1 MQSLQ
6 AATDDSK
13 RCQAKKRVHTPNLH
27 VLFAP
32 CSNSCSC
39 CHTPHLRQLRRKIMP
54 CTRILLPN
62 SPEQS
67 AKSQVYV
74 HYCAAACSRACTP
87 ASNPSCSHTIAAQHQ
102 SWLQADN
109 MITYTHC
116 TALFSQPS
124 RPARCILVPQVTLL
138 MQAPAAYSLPV
149 SGIGSSVL
157 RRALSCKVL
166 LNVLQVNIADE
177 RTCGMYSVAYSC
189 H

>member
-13 RCQAKKRVHTPNLH
+13 RCQAKKHMHTPNLH

-32 CSNSCSC
+32 CSNSCCSC
-39 CHTPHLRQLRRKIMP
+39 CHTPHLSQLRRKIMP

-74 HYCAAACSRACTP
+74 HHCAAACSRACTP
-87 ASNPSCSHTIAAQHQ
+87 ASNPSCSHTIAAQYQ

-109 MITYTHC
+109 MIYSIHTMYSAVF
-116 TALFSQPS
+116 TAF
-124 RPARCILVPQVTLL
+124 
-138 MQAPAAYSLPV
+138 APCPLH
-149 SGIGSSVL
+149 SGPTGHSAHAGSS
-157 RRALSCKVL
+157 R
-166 LNVLQVNIADE
+166 LQLASQWHWQQ
-177 RTCGMYSVAYSC
+177 RLAACPFLQGAAQCPAS
-189 H
+189 